1 MVRTLTQRAPATAT
15 ATCDFFMRF
24 LLGAGGGC
32 QTLSSNTSGV
42 KRFRGPRNQGGKLS
56 LEEWLTARRYSST
69 WVQSTTA
76 NGGVLEAELRND
88 AGPSPAG
95 ARVPV
100 IYDPINPNL
109 TTDARATGISL
120 PTEPGAEEF
129 IESAHELCDT
139 FDKTTDEDA
148 FEALRGSTSDKK
160 RTAGQILMLL
170 CSDSE
175 RYMQIVV
182 AVEIPEARASGTY
195 YVGDGDDEITPG
207 DYRTIG
213 GVRNCYWVR
222 KDKKGE
228 IIDNDLVSNAPG
240 GVRMTG
246 KASDYEVTMERCGLW
261 IPN

>member
-1 MVRTLTQRAPATAT
+1 MKRIASSLAIIPLLVACSGGAPTSVASSPSVPPATAT
-15 ATCDFFMRF
+15 AVRSATPTPIKTAPYF
-24 LLGAGGGC
+24 
-32 QTLSSNTSGV
+32 NT
-42 KRFRGPRNQGGKLS
+42 
-56 LEEWLTARRYSST
+56 
-69 WVQSTTA
+69 
-76 NGGVLEAELRND
+76 AELALLQA
-88 AGPSPAG
+88 AGWS
-95 ARVPV
+95 
-100 IYDPINPNL
+100 
-109 TTDARATGISL
+109 ATES
-120 PTEPGAEEF
+120 GAEEF
-129 IESAHELCDT
+129 IESAHQLCDT

-148 FEALRGSTSDKK
+148 FEALRGSTPDKK

-195 YVGDGDDEITPG
+195 YVGDGDDDIKPG

-240 GVRMTG
+240 GVQMTV

-261 IPN
+261 IPNK